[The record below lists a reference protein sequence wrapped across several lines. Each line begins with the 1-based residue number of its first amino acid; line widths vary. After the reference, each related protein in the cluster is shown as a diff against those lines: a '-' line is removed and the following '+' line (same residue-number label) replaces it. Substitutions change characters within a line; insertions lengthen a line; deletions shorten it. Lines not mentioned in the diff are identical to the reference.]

1 MSDLSLRLGYSASD
15 TVQST
20 QALLIQEQ
28 LQEAGITV
36 ELVSSDAT
44 ALSTQMQNPDN
55 EYDMYLGGYIMGID
69 PDTFAS
75 LFEVNGGYNYM
86 FYSGY
91 DQINEL
97 FAQGRA
103 EQDEEARKQIYAD
116 LQAAIQDTAAFYP
129 ICSNNKILLISNRI
143 QGVEE
148 AGLVPVYTFED
159 TYYLSEAE

>member
-1 MSDLSLRLGYSASD
+1 MAEIKTVTIDELRQMNDQEG
-15 TVQST
+15 
-20 QALLIQEQ
+20 LILQGCGGD
-28 LQEAGITV
+28 LQEWVDG
-36 ELVSSDAT
+36 
-44 ALSTQMQNPDN
+44 
-55 EYDMYLGGYIMGID
+55 
-69 PDTFAS
+69 
-75 LFEVNGGYNYM
+75 
-86 FYSGY
+86 
-91 DQINEL
+91 INEL

>member
-1 MSDLSLRLGYSASD
+1 
-15 TVQST
+15 
-20 QALLIQEQ
+20 
-28 LQEAGITV
+28 
-36 ELVSSDAT
+36 
-44 ALSTQMQNPDN
+44 
-55 EYDMYLGGYIMGID
+55 MYLGGYIMGID